1 MAGEDLLINGLKHR
15 FSLIEKSNLE
25 LEKNS
30 LIIDQKISQNQIKFK
45 DELVSLRAELISV
58 EEEINKLMKFVF
70 SHGKIL
76 KDKMRKEELALL
88 NELSEKFNFE
98 DYIRRDELE
107 KTFKKYA

>member
-1 MAGEDLLINGLKHR
+1 MKGLKHR
-15 FSLIEKSNLE
+15 FSLIEKSNSE

-30 LIIDQKISQNQIKFK
+30 VNIDQKISQNKIKFK
-45 DELVSLRAELISV
+45 DELISLKNELKIV
-58 EEEINKLMKFVF
+58 EEEINKLLKFVF

-76 KDKMRKEELALL
+76 KDKMRKEELTLL